1 MFFRKFKNNITIK
14 WNETLSDC
22 NYMLSELTNI
32 LSIDLSNFDSSKVT
46 DMQSM
51 FEGCSSLISL
61 DLSKLDTSSV
71 TIMNF
76 MFYNCNSLIFL
87 DLSHF
92 KFNTSLNFDYMF
104 QNCNK
109 SLLYCIGN
117 ETNMSDVFFSYISK
131 TLGNNNCSDI
141 CFSENKK
148 IIVEK
153 KKCTLNCSDDDIYK
167 YEYNKRCY
175 ENYQNETQSAIFSST
190 TQEEILD
197 TTISI

>member
-1 MFFRKFKNNITIK
+1 MFCGCSSLIS
-14 WNETLSDC
+14 L
-22 NYMLSELTNI
+22 
-32 LSIDLSNFDSSKVT
+32 DLGKLNTSSVT
-46 DMQSM
+46 DMKSM

-92 KFNTSLNFDYMF
+92 KYNKSLTFIDMF
-104 QNCNK
+104 YKCNK
-109 SLLYCIGN
+109 RLLYCIEN
-117 ETNMSDVFFSYISK
+117 ETNISNNFLSYISEQ
-131 TLGNNNCSDI
+131 LGNNNCSDI

-153 KKCTLNCSDDDIYK
+153 KIVL
-167 YEYNKRCY
+167 
-175 ENYQNETQSAIFSST
+175 
-190 TQEEILD
+190 
-197 TTISI
+197 